1 LAATAVARWQGA
13 RVFRAHEVA
22 PTLQVLAMVAAI
34 QGEAPPALARR
45 GLA

>member
-1 LAATAVARWQGA
+1 LAATAVARWLGA

-22 PTLQVLAMVAAI
+22 PTLEVLAMVAAVR
-34 QGEAPPALARR
+34 GDVPPALARR